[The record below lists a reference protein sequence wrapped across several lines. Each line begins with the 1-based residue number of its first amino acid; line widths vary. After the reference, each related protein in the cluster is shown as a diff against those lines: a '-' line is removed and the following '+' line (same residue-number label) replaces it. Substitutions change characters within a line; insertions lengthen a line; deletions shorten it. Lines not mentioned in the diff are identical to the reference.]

1 MDSLTKIISHAYKN
15 SLLYQQ
21 KKPEQY
27 EESKEPDITEFP
39 IIQKQDLFH
48 NVPAEIM
55 DYVMGRILEEEVVQ
69 MSTSGSTGIC
79 LPVLWHKNDY
89 RRSMAPLWMLR
100 KKYYNISPN
109 DKLCYFYTIREDGE
123 RDPVYEFRN
132 QTLGFSKCSLDE
144 ERIYNIYQ
152 MILDFGPK
160 WMLLQPSMAEL
171 LLEAAQKFGLPP
183 VKELEYIEFSGEML
197 FQELR
202 ERVKRFFGCQ
212 VSDQYG
218 SNEVNS
224 IALEC
229 PHGNMHCTSSN
240 VYVEITDEKG
250 KVISDDS
257 EGEIIVTSLNN
268 RIMPFVRYRIG
279 DRGRIRHDIKCSC
292 GNRNP
297 VLELTMGRSNDSIRT
312 RQGRKINPY
321 IFVHAVEA
329 INCSYDDVI
338 KQFQVVQRDYN
349 RFRVLLRIDDHS
361 VKEDIEELFVRYILE
376 PELKQAEY
384 EFIYSDSFING
395 DGRKLRYF
403 TNDMERE

>member
-1 MDSLTKIISHAYKN
+1 M
-15 SLLYQQ
+15 
-21 KKPEQY
+21 
-27 EESKEPDITEFP
+27 
-39 IIQKQDLFH
+39 
-48 NVPAEIM
+48 
-55 DYVMGRILEEEVVQ
+55 
-69 MSTSGSTGIC
+69 
-79 LPVLWHKNDY
+79 
-89 RRSMAPLWMLR
+89 
-100 KKYYNISPN
+100 
-109 DKLCYFYTIREDGE
+109 
-123 RDPVYEFRN
+123 
-132 QTLGFSKCSLDE
+132 
-144 ERIYNIYQ
+144 
-152 MILDFGPK
+152 
-160 WMLLQPSMAEL
+160 
-171 LLEAAQKFGLPP
+171 
-183 VKELEYIEFSGEML
+183 
-197 FQELR
+197 
-202 ERVKRFFGCQ
+202 
-212 VSDQYG
+212 
-218 SNEVNS
+218 
-224 IALEC
+224 
-229 PHGNMHCTSSN
+229 
-240 VYVEITDEKG
+240 YVEITDEKG